1 MAMDI
6 GSAYLTVVPSLGDIQ
21 KQIEAQLNS
30 IDLSKSGEMLADT
43 FGRGFRESLS
53 SVGADTELTGQMQS
67 VAEEIQKMVEG
78 SETVLAAFSDT
89 VSGEFDALAAAVS
102 GSPAVAFVQLASQLR
117 GPVSEVVDHVS
128 KIGTTFSSAKDK
140 IAKLST
146 AFTEAGG
153 GFNGLKSAL
162 GTFISP
168 TTLVVAALAVLA
180 AGFVYL
186 MATNDGFR
194 ETVMG
199 LVGSI
204 GENLAPVLDIV
215 LQTIS
220 NLVTSVLPV
229 LNNLFALLLP
239 VIGEICIVI
248 LQLVAA
254 LAPAI
259 AMLATTLVPII
270 GTIIELVVALVAQI
284 IELVVPVI
292 SAILALIQ
300 ANMPMI
306 QMIITSV
313 MYAIMA
319 VVQTVWPLIQAIIET
334 AMAIIQSI
342 IDIVTAAMAGNWQGV
357 WEGILALVDT
367 VWAGIQNI
375 VGIAIGILQGAIGA
389 ALDFIQGIW
398 DGAWSAIGTFLQG
411 VWDGICSAVESGVAT
426 AVEFVG
432 GLPDQALTALGNI
445 GTFLYNAGNDLIQ
458 GFINGIT
465 SAGDWVINT
474 IRSLCDDALGAVRSF
489 FGIASPSKVMAKMGG
504 YIGDGLAEGIAASAP
519 SVVRAMDEVG
529 ADVAASAKH
538 AVSGAVQS
546 LSDEA
551 DGMFEPFDSPMR
563 HTAFQRNFE
572 LGASASPSTNGA
584 KIDELICTVRQ
595 LHGSLG
601 SIIAENAP
609 SMGRRDF
616 RRVVNSLS

>member
-1 MAMDI
+1 MATDI

-30 IDLSKSGEMLADT
+30 IDLSKSGEMIGST
-43 FGRGFRESLS
+43 FGNGVKSSLS
-53 SVGADTELTGQMQS
+53 RLSLAP
-67 VAEEIQKMVEG
+67 
-78 SETVLAAFSDT
+78 VLAQQVGSVTESIHKDMQDERLNFDGLLSVTGIIANVLGSLGALKSMLTPVCIDLSNVKILMVMMSD
-89 VSGEFDALAAAVS
+89 
-102 GSPAVAFVQLASQLR
+102 ASKNA
-117 GPVSEVVDHVS
+117 E
-128 KIGTTFSSAKDK
+128 
-140 IAKLST
+140 
-146 AFTEAGG
+146 G
-153 GFNGLKSAL
+153 GFKGLKSVLGAL
-162 GTFISP
+162 TSP
-168 TTLVVAALAVLA
+168 VAIVLATLAALA
-180 AGFVYL
+180 AGFAYL

-199 LVGSI
+199 LVGVI
-204 GENLAPVLDIV
+204 GASLAPILGIVGQAVANLA
-215 LQTIS
+215 T
-220 NLVTSVLPV
+220 TVLP
-229 LNNLFALLLP
+229 LLASMMELLLP
-239 VIGEICIVI
+239 VIGQICIII

-254 LAPAI
+254 LAPVVT
-259 AMLATTLVPII
+259 MLVAVFVPII
-270 GTIIELVVALVAQI
+270 NTVIELLTTVAALVLAA
-284 IELVVPVI
+284 VVPVI
-292 SAILALIQ
+292 STVLAVLQ

-342 IDIVTAAMAGNWQGV
+342 INIVTAAMAGNWQGV